1 MSRLLEARSI
11 GRRAGGGIHGGKA
24 SWLLRDLSLELS
36 VGDRVAVVGPSGAG
50 KTLLLRALA
59 LLDPVEEGEIL
70 WQGDPVADDAVP
82 SFRRRVIYLHQRPAL
97 VEGTVEAN
105 LRRPFSFA
113 SADRNYDPEGVRSLL
128 ASLGRDE
135 TFLGKQT
142 TELSGGEGQIVAFL
156 RALQLGPRVLLL
168 DEPTAALDRDAV
180 AALERLVQGW
190 CEEDSRGRAF
200 IWVSHDAEQA
210 SRMTQRA
217 LRLAAGRL
225 VR

>member
-11 GRRAGGGIHGGKA
+11 GRRAGGGIHGGEA

-105 LRRPFSFA
+105 LRRPFSFV
-113 SADRNYDPEGVRSLL
+113 SADQNYDPDGVRSLL

-190 CEEDSRGRAF
+190 YEEDSRGRAF